1 MLISQ
6 TNGKPISPN
15 SLNYAVNTVA
25 DKQKLKKLT
34 VHGLRHTHAT
44 ILISKR
50 TPVKVI
56 ADRLGNTPQMIKD
69 IYSYTFK

>member
-1 MLISQ
+1 M
-6 TNGKPISPN
+6 SPN

-25 DKQKLKKLT
+25 DNQKLEKIT

-50 TPVKVI
+50 IPVKVI
-56 ADRLGNTPQMIKD
+56 A
-69 IYSYTFK
+69 

>member
-44 ILISKR
+44 
-50 TPVKVI
+50 
-56 ADRLGNTPQMIKD
+56 
-69 IYSYTFK
+69 Y